1 MNEGRMQKLFEAVR
15 GERAVQPAED
25 FAGRVMSAIHRES
38 RRAPA
43 VTVFDQLTRLFPRLA
58 WAAAL
63 VIGLGLA
70 TELYFSLT
78 GSTNLATDVAEV
90 AEQWRFAAN

>member
-1 MNEGRMQKLFEAVR
+1 MNEGRMQKLFAAVR
-15 GERAVQPAED
+15 GERAVQPAEG

-43 VTVFDQLTRLFPRLA
+43 VAVFDELTRLFPRLA

-63 VIGLGLA
+63 VIDLGLA

-78 GSTNLATDVAEV
+78 GSTGLATDVAAV
-90 AEQWRFAAN
+90 AERWRFASN